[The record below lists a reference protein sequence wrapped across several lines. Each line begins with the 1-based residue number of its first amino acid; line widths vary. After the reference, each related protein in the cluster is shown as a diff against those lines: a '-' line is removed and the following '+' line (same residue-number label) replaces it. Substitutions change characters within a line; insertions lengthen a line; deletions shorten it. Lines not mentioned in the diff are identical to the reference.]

1 MYIYT
6 NPILLHQHRGP
17 TFDLIATAN
26 LTLSEASDLPHTHDL
41 NLSPN
46 NGSNATMK
54 PPLFGHFCCR
64 LAVQPD
70 AVEQPQYS
78 GHLRIT
84 SKDNNTHAIESFVRL
99 QAFKLETWEDKSSC
113 ENNMHPEQVIE
124 INRDTKL
131 KIKNEKI
138 ILVQNMREGNHEE
151 HSFHFE
157 TPEEAIKWNG
167 IFKKAI
173 KEHIQWGHI
182 AINPMTLS
190 IPGNTKL
197 YNRQPRQ
204 GSLYDQVPVNNASN
218 NRQSRP
224 TVHDIFAIPNSVK
237 TSPNLQE
244 DFRRR
249 TYSSGPS
256 RSQSNSTLSSDSMTS
271 VNSSSS
277 SARRSHWPLFGGDK

>member
-1 MYIYT
+1 
-6 NPILLHQHRGP
+6 
-17 TFDLIATAN
+17 
-26 LTLSEASDLPHTHDL
+26 
-41 NLSPN
+41 
-46 NGSNATMK
+46 MK

-78 GHLRIT
+78 GHIRIIT
-84 SKDNNTHAIESFVRL
+84 SKDKSHAIDSYVRL
-99 QAFKLETWEDKSSC
+99 QAFKLESWEDKNAC
-113 ENNMHPEQVIE
+113 DNQMQPEQVIE
-124 INRDTKL
+124 ISRDTKL
-131 KIKNEKI
+131 KIKDDVS
-138 ILVQNMREGNHEE
+138 ILVQNMKEGSHEE
-151 HSFHFE
+151 HCLLFQTSD
-157 TPEEAIKWNG
+157 EAIKWNG
-167 IFKKAI
+167 ILKKAI

-182 AINPMTLS
+182 AINPMQLAT
-190 IPGNTKL
+190 PGNTKL
-197 YNRQPRQ
+197 YSRQPRQ
-204 GSLYDQVPVNNASN
+204 GSLYDQVPVVNASN

-237 TSPNLQE
+237 TSPNFQE

-271 VNSSSS
+271 VNSASS